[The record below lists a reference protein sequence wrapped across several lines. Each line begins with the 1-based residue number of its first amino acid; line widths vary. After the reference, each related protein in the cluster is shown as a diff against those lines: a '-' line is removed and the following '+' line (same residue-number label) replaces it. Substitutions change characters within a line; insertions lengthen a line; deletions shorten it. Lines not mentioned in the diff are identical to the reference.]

1 MSTLREFPMASRT
14 GILIPPITASREP
27 AHHRMPIGTRFR
39 AVPILRAGITRN
51 PVAHHKE
58 QAATILRAAVS
69 KEAVL
74 HTAVRALQAEA
85 AAPTAVPAVQ
95 VAAVALTAVR
105 AVPPEAVV
113 PQ

>member
-1 MSTLREFPMASRT
+1 MLQEFPMAIRT

-27 AHHRMPIGTRFR
+27 AHHRMQIGTWFR

-51 PVAHHKE
+51 QVAHHKE
-58 QAATILRAAVS
+58 QAATILRSAV
-69 KEAVL
+69 
-74 HTAVRALQAEA
+74 QAEA
-85 AAPTAVPAVQ
+85 AAPTAVPVVQ

-105 AVPPEAVV
+105 VVPPEAVV